1 MDRDLAQNEGQICDH
16 LMSACIRS
24 EPTKPPPRD
33 QSRNELCKSS
43 CARTRAPR
51 NDTQIS
57 TARNRP
63 PAFPPQV
70 CHRHDCR
77 PPPMWRAETKF
88 HRRLRQLSR
97 HDPMFALP
105 GAFADEPMRRR
116 TSYSIEQREAPRAS
130 ILDANIATLF
140 GAS

>member
-1 MDRDLAQNEGQICDH
+1 MQEQ
-16 LMSACIRS
+16 
-24 EPTKPPPRD
+24 
-33 QSRNELCKSS
+33 LCKN
-43 CARTRAPR
+43 TRATKR
-51 NDTQIS
+51 YSDMYSQKC
-57 TARNRP
+57 P

-70 CHRHDCR
+70 CHRDDCR
-77 PPPMWRAETKF
+77 PPPMWRAETNF

-105 GAFADEPMRRR
+105 EAFADEPMRRR

-140 GAS
+140 GASAPACNRLERFADD